1 MIEFSNVNATAN
13 ATTGELRL
21 SIEYSVS
28 MNDFPDRNRP
38 KQTRAY
44 MRREVLTA
52 STAFVL
58 SGCTVPAV
66 FANIGTVT
74 RTSILGLPDAPVAT
88 AYIQSLPY
96 ATISAKIGKGQ
107 RSVLVLARFDG
118 PDLHW
123 VSADHA
129 VFVTRNGRLIR
140 VFGVGASRTDTL
152 QLDRDPICS
161 GSYDFDRESVRAV
174 DLAADQRYG
183 VPIKSTYRVL
193 GRETIAIMDHQIDVL
208 RVREFSSAVSFRW
221 TFENDFWFDF
231 SDGFL
236 WKSVQNFNP
245 EMAPAEITVLKPARV

>member
-1 MIEFSNVNATAN
+1 MKN
-13 ATTGELRL
+13 
-21 SIEYSVS
+21 
-28 MNDFPDRNRP
+28 FPNRNEPTQPR
-38 KQTRAY
+38 TY

-52 STAFVL
+52 CAALTL

-66 FANIGTVT
+66 FANMATVT
-74 RTSILGLPDAPVAT
+74 RTSILGLPDAPITSEYV
-88 AYIQSLPY
+88 QNLPY

-107 RSVLVLARFDG
+107 RSLLVLARSDG

-140 VFGVGASRTDTL
+140 VFGVGANLTDTL

-161 GSYDFDRESVRAV
+161 GSYDFEHESIRAI
-174 DLAADQRYG
+174 DLGTDQRYG
-183 VPIKSTYRVL
+183 VLIRSTYGVL
-193 GRETIAIMDHQIDVL
+193 GRETISVMDRQIDAL
-208 RVREFSSAVSFRW
+208 RVREFNSAMSIRW
-221 TFENDFWFDF
+221 TFQNDFWFDF